1 MMKFCKIYFLVPEKL
16 YYKVA
21 VKTNGFK
28 DIDAVMSDLIV
39 EHLLSEEELAEC

>member
-1 MMKFCKIYFLVPEKL
+1 MTKFLKIYFHVPEKL

-28 DIDAVMSDLIV
+28 DIDAIMSDLIV
-39 EHLLSEEELAEC
+39 RHLLSEELEEC

>member
-1 MMKFCKIYFLVPEKL
+1 MTKFLKIYFHVPEKL

-28 DIDAVMSDLIV
+28 DIDAIMSDLIGR
-39 EHLLSEEELAEC
+39 HLLSEELEEC

>member
-1 MMKFCKIYFLVPEKL
+1 MMKFMKIYFHVPEKL

-28 DIDAVMSDLIV
+28 DIDAIMSDLIF
-39 EHLLSEEELAEC
+39 EHLLSDEELEEC